1 MWPHLP
7 KPGDH
12 LVGTDA
18 GDVPVVVRKLQE
30 EVVMALVVNTNVSS
44 LAAQRNLSINQAQLG
59 RSVERLSSGLR
70 ITRAADDA
78 AGLGVSETLR
88 AQIRSI
94 NQANRNAGDGI
105 SLTQVADGAAATVGS
120 LLSRM
125 RELATQSAS
134 GTLGATERSYLD
146 QEFVA
151 LRSEIDRIATTTEY
165 NGQPLLSGSSN
176 TFEVFIGFKSG
187 SGNSLNVALADL
199 DVAAVGLTGA
209 SVSTAAAAQTML
221 SNIDSAI
228 SAVATARANYG
239 SIQSRFEVAIQNL
252 TVTAENFTA
261 AESRIRDADIAQE
274 TSVFTKNQILTQSGI
289 AILAQANSLPQQA
302 LALLRG

>member
-1 MWPHLP
+1 
-7 KPGDH
+7 
-12 LVGTDA
+12 
-18 GDVPVVVRKLQE
+18 
-30 EVVMALVVNTNVSS
+30 MALVVNTNIAS
-44 LAAQRNLSINQAQLG
+44 LAAQRNLAVNQAQLG

-134 GTLGATERSYLD
+134 GTLGTTERSYLD
-146 QEFVA
+146 QEFIS

>member
-1 MWPHLP
+1 
-7 KPGDH
+7 
-12 LVGTDA
+12 
-18 GDVPVVVRKLQE
+18 
-30 EVVMALVVNTNVSS
+30 MALVVNTNVAS
-44 LAAQRNLSINQAQLG
+44 LAAQRNLATNQAQLG
-59 RSVERLSSGLR
+59 KSVERLSSGLR

-134 GTLGATERSYLD
+134 GTLGTTERSYLD

-151 LRSEIDRIATTTEY
+151 LRSEIDRISTTTEY

-187 SGNSLNVALADL
+187 SGNSLSVALDDL

-209 SVSTAAAAQTML
+209 SVSTATAAQSML
-221 SNIDSAI
+221 SKIDSAI

-239 SIQSRFEVAIQNL
+239 SIQSRFDVAIQNL

>member
-1 MWPHLP
+1 
-7 KPGDH
+7 
-12 LVGTDA
+12 
-18 GDVPVVVRKLQE
+18 
-30 EVVMALVVNTNVSS
+30 MALVVNTNVSS
-44 LAAQRNLSINQAQLG
+44 LAAQRNLSINQAPLG

>member
-1 MWPHLP
+1 
-7 KPGDH
+7 
-12 LVGTDA
+12 
-18 GDVPVVVRKLQE
+18 
-30 EVVMALVVNTNVSS
+30 MALVVNTNVAS
-44 LAAQRNLSINQAQLG
+44 LAAQRNLAINQAQLG
-59 RSVERLSSGLR
+59 KSVERLSSGLR

-134 GTLGATERSYLD
+134 GTLGTTERSYLD
-146 QEFVA
+146 QEFVS

-187 SGNSLNVALADL
+187 SGNSLSVALADL
-199 DVAAVGLTGA
+199 DVAAIGLTGA
-209 SVSTAAAAQTML
+209 SVSTAAAAQSML

>member
-1 MWPHLP
+1 MP
-7 KPGDH
+7 
-12 LVGTDA
+12 
-18 GDVPVVVRKLQE
+18 
-30 EVVMALVVNTNVSS
+30 LVVNTNVAS
-44 LAAQRNLSINQAQLG
+44 LAAQRNLGINQAQLG

-70 ITRAADDA
+70 ITRASDDA

-94 NQANRNAGDGI
+94 NQANRNASDGI
-105 SLTQVADGAAATVGS
+105 SLTQIADGAASSIGG
-120 LLSRM
+120 LLARL

-134 GTLGATERSYLD
+134 GTLGQTERSYLD

-151 LRSEIDRIATTTEY
+151 LRSEIDRISTTTEF
-165 NGQPLLSGSSN
+165 NGQALLSGNSN
-176 TFEVFIGFKSG
+176 TFDVFIGFKSG
-187 SGNSLNVALADL
+187 TGNSLSVALNDL
-199 DVAAVGLTGA
+199 DVASIGLTGA
-209 SVSTAAAAQTML
+209 SVSTAAAAQTVL
-221 SNIDSAI
+221 ATIDGAI
-228 SAVATARANYG
+228 SSVATARSNYG

-261 AESRIRDADIAQE
+261 AESRIRDADIAHE

-302 LALLRG
+302 LTLLRG

>member
-1 MWPHLP
+1 
-7 KPGDH
+7 
-12 LVGTDA
+12 
-18 GDVPVVVRKLQE
+18 
-30 EVVMALVVNTNVSS
+30 MALVVNTNVAS
-44 LAAQRNLSINQAQLG
+44 LAAQRNLAINQAQLG

-105 SLTQVADGAAATVGS
+105 SLTQVADGAAATIGS

-134 GTLGATERSYLD
+134 GTLGTTERSYLD
-146 QEFVA
+146 QEFVS

-165 NGQPLLSGSSN
+165 NGQPLLSGASN

-209 SVSTAAAAQTML
+209 SVSTAVAAQSML
-221 SNIDSAI
+221 ANIDSAI